1 MSRVN
6 QFNGQVVLVL
16 LEMTIRTTP
25 NSIGYVELACALT
38 TGMTVGS
45 LQKQAGSFIEPTLES
60 TKAAAAASAPQLPAG
75 DQSWSSITMVNA
87 PVNNHIRVLY
97 MTLCSRR

>member
-16 LEMTIRTTP
+16 LEMRVFLIRLETTP

-45 LQKQAGSFIEPTLES
+45 LPKTG
-60 TKAAAAASAPQLPAG
+60 G
-75 DQSWSSITMVNA
+75 
-87 PVNNHIRVLY
+87 
-97 MTLCSRR
+97 